1 MLLLSQVA
9 DEGVAFFADGAARIS
24 HASAL
29 NHAAPL
35 DAAGSARRRM
45 LVLAYSPIGR
55 DRAIRPCCASRTR
68 LDGLMHHWRATKQLL
83 HSVRAHAQQCSTCT
97 TVCLHAGDR
106 ALTQLKFLR

>member
-1 MLLLSQVA
+1 MLLSQVA
-9 DEGVAFFADGAARIS
+9 DEGVAFFADGVARIS

-35 DAAGSARRRM
+35 DAAVSARRRM
-45 LVLAYSPIGR
+45 LVLACLPIGR
-55 DRAIRPCCASRTR
+55 DLAIRACCASRTH
-68 LDGLMHHWRATKQLL
+68 LDVDAPLACNQAIAA
-83 HSVRAHAQQCSTCT
+83 SVRSHAQQCSTCT

>member
-1 MLLLSQVA
+1 MLLSQVA
-9 DEGVAFFADGAARIS
+9 DEGVAFFADGVAGIS

-35 DAAGSARRRM
+35 DAAVSAIRRM
-45 LVLAYSPIGR
+45 LMLACLPIGR
-55 DRAIRPCCASRTR
+55 DLAIRPCCASRTR
-68 LDGLMHHWRATKQLL
+68 LDGLMHHWRATKQRL

>member
-9 DEGVAFFADGAARIS
+9 DEGVAFFADGVAGIS

-35 DAAGSARRRM
+35 DAAVSARPRM
-45 LVLAYSPIGR
+45 LVPAYSPLGGAL
-55 DRAIRPCCASRTR
+55 AIRPCCASRTR
-68 LDGLMHHWRATKQLL
+68 LDGLMHHWRATKLL
-83 HSVRAHAQQCSTCT
+83 HSVRAHAQRCSTCT

-106 ALTQLKFLR
+106 TITQLKFLR

>member
-1 MLLLSQVA
+1 MLLSQVA

-35 DAAGSARRRM
+35 DAAVSARRRM

-55 DRAIRPCCASRTR
+55 DRAIRPCCASRTH
-68 LDGLMHHWRATKQLL
+68 LDVDAPLACNQAMACISARA
-83 HSVRAHAQQCSTCT
+83 CT
-97 TVCLHAGDR
+97 TMQHVHDSLFAR
-106 ALTQLKFLR
+106 R

>member
-1 MLLLSQVA
+1 MLLSQVV
-9 DEGVAFFADGAARIS
+9 DEGVAFFADGVAGIS

-55 DRAIRPCCASRTR
+55 DRAIRPCCASRTH
-68 LDGLMHHWRATKQLL
+68 LDGLMHHWRATKQWLHQCARMHNDAARARQFVCTQVIALL
-83 HSVRAHAQQCSTCT
+83 HS
-97 TVCLHAGDR
+97 
-106 ALTQLKFLR
+106 